1 MLNIQ
6 QKHFCFDQKKSKE
19 QTLRHIYSYKLLTSK
34 VHMGKN
40 CADDQTI
47 IYHKPKL
54 CREGKWYSPYHQGIG
69 VPLSYFVGSS
79 LTVLILSD
87 GSWDMITSMNTIST
101 SIVCSTMELQT
112 STCRICGHRCL
123 KHVFVKFI
131 DNGSHLGSPSGF
143 VGQLDGI
150 FDEHGLI
157 VCVIQGLYTSNAR
170 RVLRS
175 LHYFP

>member
-6 QKHFCFDQKKSKE
+6 RNHFCFDQKKSKE

-69 VPLSYFVGSS
+69 VQLSYFVGSS

-101 SIVCSTMELQT
+101 SIIHIHSLQHDGAPGEHLQNLRTSLSETCSCQGYL
-112 STCRICGHRCL
+112 H
-123 KHVFVKFI
+123 
-131 DNGSHLGSPSGF
+131 NGSHLGSPSGF

-150 FDEHGLI
+150 FI
-157 VCVIQGLYTSNAR
+157 
-170 RVLRS
+170 
-175 LHYFP
+175 